1 MGLDLNEP
9 IETEEEKELSRARRR
24 RQRRKVIAP
33 LTPDEKTDY
42 IQQVLTRAAPS
53 FDFFLFSLFAGT
65 IMGLGYMLDSPYIL
79 LLGALV
85 APVMAPMAGIS
96 LGVILGSTKYF
107 GRAIGGFLV
116 GAVLALLG
124 GTLSGLITRLL
135 PEAELSQIYH
145 FVQISWVPF
154 LVIGIG
160 AVLTTATLVREKR
173 HPGVPSVALAYGLY
187 LPLAGT
193 GFGLGSGIP
202 HLWPDGLVLFL
213 IHLAFAAIVGAIT
226 LAFLGFRPLTLFGYS
241 IGGVIIL
248 AAIILALAFFGIG
261 AAVQGNL
268 AQPTE
273 TPTLTPSLTPTA
285 TFTPTPVPPTATLT
299 PTLTSTPTLT
309 PTYTL
314 TPSPTPVEARV
325 NSNAGIVIRESPDPN
340 SLVVSRASNGSIV
353 QLLGESE
360 VDNFGRTWLKV
371 LDLNTGI
378 EGWVLSGLVI
388 TATPA
393 P

>member
-9 IETEEEKELSRARRR
+9 IETEEENLSRARKR

-42 IQQVLTRAAPS
+42 IQHVLTRAAPS

-65 IMGLGYMLDSPYIL
+65 IMGIGFMLDAPYIL
-79 LLGALV
+79 LLGALI
-85 APVMAPMAGIS
+85 APVMAPVAGIS

-124 GTLSGLITRLL
+124 GALAGLITRLL
-135 PEAELSQIYH
+135 PEGDLTQVHLYAQLG
-145 FVQISWVPF
+145 WPAF

-160 AVLTTATLVREKR
+160 AVLTTATLVQEKR
-173 HPGVPSVALAYGLY
+173 HPGIPSVALAYGLF
-187 LPLAGT
+187 LPLAAA

-202 HLWPDGLVLFL
+202 HLWPDGLVLFF
-213 IHLAFAAIVGAIT
+213 IHLAWAAVAGAIT
-226 LAFLGFRPLTLFGYS
+226 LAFMGFRPLTLFGYS
-241 IGGVIIL
+241 IGGVIAL

-268 AQPTE
+268 AQPTL

-285 TFTPTPVPPTATLT
+285 TLTPTPIPPTATLT
-299 PTLTSTPTLT
+299 PTLTATATLT

-325 NSNAGIVIRESPDPN
+325 NSNAGIVIREEPN
-340 SLVVSRASNGSIV
+340 GDSLVVSRATNGSVV
-353 QLLGESE
+353 QLVGPSE
-360 VDNFGRTWLKV
+360 TDNFGRVWLLV

-378 EGWVLSGLVI
+378 QGWVLSGLVI